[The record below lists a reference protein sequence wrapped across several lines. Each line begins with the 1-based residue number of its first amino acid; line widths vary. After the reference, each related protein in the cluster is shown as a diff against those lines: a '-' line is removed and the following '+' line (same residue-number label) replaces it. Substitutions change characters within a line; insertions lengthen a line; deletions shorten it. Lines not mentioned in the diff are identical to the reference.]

1 MAGPKGYALAAMIE
15 ILCAQLVGV
24 PFGTHVTKM
33 YGELDKPRNL
43 GHLMLA
49 LDIARFTDPATF
61 RAQIDLFVKEIHA
74 AAPVDPARPP
84 LAPGEP
90 ERLTAAKRRQTGVP
104 VGEGVLADLNKL
116 ARELGLPGL

>member
-1 MAGPKGYALAAMIE
+1 M
-15 ILCAQLVGV
+15 GV

-61 RAQIDLFVKEIHA
+61 RAQIDLFVREIQA
-74 AAPVDPARPP
+74 EEPVDPTRPP

-90 ERLTAAKRRQTGVP
+90 ERLTAGKRMQAGVP
-104 VGEGVLADLNKL
+104 LGEGVLADLNKL
-116 ARELGLPGL
+116 ARELGVTGL